1 MLHRLGAFAR
11 LTSCCPKIHRLV
23 KTVCNFWFCR
33 VDANFESR
41 CSLGNATASEWASL
55 MKIKKPPSDCQ
66 PQIMIFNQP
75 LSDCQPQIRH
85 LDLSGVENMVESIAL
100 LREENDRLRRMAASL
115 SAETE
120 YIRRSLSR
128 TKSPAP
134 RVRALR

>member
-1 MLHRLGAFAR
+1 
-11 LTSCCPKIHRLV
+11 
-23 KTVCNFWFCR
+23 
-33 VDANFESR
+33 
-41 CSLGNATASEWASL
+41 